1 MVILLTAYMEKN
13 TLKTLENSLSFN
25 LTSLIFK
32 KIPAP
37 ARLHCMDSTQYV
49 SSYLYKTAIYS
60 RCLEA
65 VLSDTKGAG
74 SVD

>member
-1 MVILLTAYMEKN
+1 MVLLLCQLVWKN

-74 SVD
+74 PAD